1 MQDFHRRSNLPVHEA
16 LAEVVPKVEFGSQ
29 VMLALIWLQQF
40 HRCSGLPVQT
50 EQKACLQKVYMDQD
64 ALQRELAESK
74 KKRERANDL
83 ALAYAAAS
91 TANPLER
98 LKCSSSLRSLLGS
111 IVVHEIGIAAGKGP
125 CPSIKQVMLPQQTQ
139 THPPAHLW
147 GSQEID
153 NANATTTF
161 QLTRVYVCSPCLL
174 LSETESMEQSSHFL

>member
-64 ALQRELAESK
+64 ALQRELAETK

-98 LKCSSSLRSLLGS
+98 LKCSSGLRSLLDS
-111 IVVHEIGIAAGKGP
+111 IVVHEMATLQASWAEEVQKNWHT
-125 CPSIKQVMLPQQTQ
+125 QMAEML
-139 THPPAHLW
+139 
-147 GSQEID
+147 
-153 NANATTTF
+153 
-161 QLTRVYVCSPCLL
+161 
-174 LSETESMEQSSHFL
+174 

>member
-91 TANPLER
+91 TANPHQVCEACLAVLWSMR
-98 LKCSSSLRSLLGS
+98 LALQR
-111 IVVHEIGIAAGKGP
+111 GK
-125 CPSIKQVMLPQQTQ
+125 
-139 THPPAHLW
+139 
-147 GSQEID
+147 D
-153 NANATTTF
+153 
-161 QLTRVYVCSPCLL
+161 RV
-174 LSETESMEQSSHFL
+174 QA